1 MSPHTFTD
9 APEPESTSRG
19 GTWVAIVLLCLIVAG
34 VGGFFVNRTLNQ
46 IDQLNTQIDTLET
59 SVQRTVEDAD
69 AATERAVEAER
80 AARLSAESREQAEE
94 NAELARQQAV
104 DADLRAG
111 MANQRAGVADQ
122 RAAAAEEMSAQA
134 QVEARLAREQAE
146 EIRRVA
152 EAETNRLTAAL
163 GRIAETRRTA
173 LGLVMSL
180 DEEYLK
186 FDFDEAELQPKSRE
200 VLSQIAGIL
209 FTADDFAIT
218 ISGHTDARGTEEY
231 NQELSERRAQAVAD
245 YLIGAGLTAD
255 LFTVQ
260 GLGKSQLLDSGTSA
274 EAHTKNRRVEL
285 GMVNAR
291 ILPDSP

>member
-9 APEPESTSRG
+9 APAPESTSRT
-19 GTWVAIVLLCLIVAG
+19 GTWVAIVLLCLVVAG
-34 VGGFFVNRTLNQ
+34 VGGFLVNRTLSQ
-46 IDQLNTQIDTLET
+46 MEQLNTQVDTLEAT
-59 SVQRTVEDAD
+59 VQRTVEDAD
-69 AATERAVEAER
+69 AATQRAVEAER
-80 AARLSAESREQAEE
+80 STRISTAARGQAEE
-94 NAELARQQAV
+94 AAELARQQAV
-104 DADLRAG
+104 DAD
-111 MANQRAGVADQ
+111 QRAGVADQ
-122 RAAAAEEMSAQA
+122 RAAAAEEVSVQA
-134 QVEARLAREQAE
+134 QEQARLAGEQAE

-200 VLSQIAGIL
+200 VLSRIAGIL

-245 YLIGAGLTAD
+245 YLIGAGVTAD

-291 ILPDSP
+291 IIPAH

>member
-1 MSPHTFTD
+1 MSPHTFTE

-19 GTWVAIVLLCLIVAG
+19 GTWAAIVLLGLIVAG

-46 IDQLNTQIDTLET
+46 IDQLNAQIDTLET
-59 SVQRTVEDAD
+59 SVQRTTEDAD

-80 AARLSAESREQAEE
+80 AARISAESREQAEE

-104 DADLRAG
+104 DAD
-111 MANQRAGVADQ
+111 QRAGVADQ
-122 RAAAAEEMSAQA
+122 RATVAEEMSAQA
-134 QVEARLAREQAE
+134 QEEARLAREQAE

-209 FTADDFAIT
+209 FTADEFAIT

-291 ILPDSP
+291 IIH

>member
-1 MSPHTFTD
+1 MFTD

-19 GTWVAIVLLCLIVAG
+19 ATWAAIVLLCLIVAG

-46 IDQLNTQIDTLET
+46 IDQLNAQIDTLET
-59 SVQRTVEDAD
+59 SVQRTAEDAD
-69 AATERAVEAER
+69 AATQRAVEAER
-80 AARLSAESREQAEE
+80 AARISAASREQAKE
-94 NAELARQQAV
+94 NAELAQQQAV
-104 DADLRAG
+104 DADL
-111 MANQRAGVADQ
+111 RAGVADQ
-122 RAAAAEEMSAQA
+122 RAAAAEEMSVQA
-134 QVEARLAREQAE
+134 QEEARLAREQAE

-180 DEEYLK
+180 DEGYVK
-186 FDFDEAELQPKSRE
+186 FDFDEAELQPESRE
-200 VLSQIAGIL
+200 VLSRIAGIL

-218 ISGHTDARGTEEY
+218 ISGHTDVRGTEEY

-260 GLGKSQLLDSGTSA
+260 GLGKSQLLDSGTST

-291 ILPDSP
+291 IILAH

>member
-9 APEPESTSRG
+9 APAPESTSRT
-19 GTWVAIVLLCLIVAG
+19 GTWVAIVLLSLVVAG
-34 VGGFFVNRTLNQ
+34 VGGFFVNRTLSQ
-46 IDQLNTQIDTLET
+46 MEQLNTQVDTLEAT
-59 SVQRTVEDAD
+59 VQRTVEDAD
-69 AATERAVEAER
+69 AATQRAVEAER
-80 AARLSAESREQAEE
+80 SARISTATRGQAEE
-94 NAELARQQAV
+94 TAELARQQAV
-104 DADLRAG
+104 DAD
-111 MANQRAGVADQ
+111 QRAGAADQ
-122 RAAAAEEMSAQA
+122 RAAAAEEVSVQA
-134 QVEARLAREQAE
+134 QEQARLAGEQAE

-200 VLSQIAGIL
+200 VLSRIAGIL

-245 YLIGAGLTAD
+245 YLIGAGVTAD

-291 ILPDSP
+291 IIPAH

>member
-1 MSPHTFTD
+1 MSPHTFTE

-19 GTWVAIVLLCLIVAG
+19 GTWAAIVLLGLIVAG

-46 IDQLNTQIDTLET
+46 IDQLNAQIDTLET
-59 SVQRTVEDAD
+59 SVQRTTEDAD

-80 AARLSAESREQAEE
+80 AARISAESREQAEE

-104 DADLRAG
+104 DAD
-111 MANQRAGVADQ
+111 QRAGVADQ
-122 RAAAAEEMSAQA
+122 RATVAEEMSAQA
-134 QVEARLAREQAE
+134 QEEARLAREQAE

-209 FTADDFAIT
+209 FTADEFAIT

-291 ILPDSP
+291 IIR